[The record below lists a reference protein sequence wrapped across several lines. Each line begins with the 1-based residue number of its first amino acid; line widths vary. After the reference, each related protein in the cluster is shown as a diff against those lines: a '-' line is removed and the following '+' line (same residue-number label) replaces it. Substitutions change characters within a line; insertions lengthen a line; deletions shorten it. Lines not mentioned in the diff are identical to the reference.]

1 MVAKPLSP
9 GDIVV
14 IQMPQHLPRGTEQ
27 EGQRPVLVVGI
38 PQVLGDPRFPLVL
51 VVPLTT
57 DRQQTWSQRS
67 PELYPKLP
75 RGTAGLT
82 ADSVVLLDQLRAV
95 SIDRTTS
102 YLGTLPSD
110 VYTPIQGAI
119 NRMIGSP

>member
-1 MVAKPLSP
+1 VVAKPLSP

-27 EGQRPVLVVGI
+27 EGQRPALVVGI

-57 DRQQTWSQRS
+57 DRHQTWSQLS
-67 PELYPKLP
+67 PELYPTLSA
-75 RGTAGLT
+75 GTAGLT
-82 ADSVVLLDQLRAV
+82 ADSVVLFDQLRAV
-95 SIDRTTS
+95 SIARITS

-110 VYTPIQGAI
+110 VYASIQGAI
-119 NRMIGSP
+119 KRMLGSP